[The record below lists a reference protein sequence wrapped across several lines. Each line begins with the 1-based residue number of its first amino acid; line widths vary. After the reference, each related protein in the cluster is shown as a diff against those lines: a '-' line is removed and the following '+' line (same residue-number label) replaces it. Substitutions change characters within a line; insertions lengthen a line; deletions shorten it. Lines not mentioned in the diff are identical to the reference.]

1 MLAKHQQQQL
11 DAVQDT
17 VKTEMKSWSEKSSD
31 SATSVKSVQKA
42 VKSVVDQNDRSK
54 NFIVYD
60 NDCEDDKDENIISEI
75 MGIIYEDEST
85 PQVLGF
91 SRIGMRKPG
100 TVRPLKVTLVNS
112 DATRQVLSNAR
123 KLKNSSSYKDV
134 YLAPDRS
141 YEERI
146 AHRKLVQ
153 EMKQLFVKDSS
164 KHYFIRD
171 GKIVT
176 VGK

>member
-1 MLAKHQQQQL
+1 
-11 DAVQDT
+11 
-17 VKTEMKSWSEKSSD
+17 
-31 SATSVKSVQKA
+31 
-42 VKSVVDQNDRSK
+42 
-54 NFIVYD
+54 
-60 NDCEDDKDENIISEI
+60 
-75 MGIIYEDEST
+75 
-85 PQVLGF
+85 
-91 SRIGMRKPG
+91 MRKPG
-100 TVRPLKVTLVNS
+100 TVRPLKVTLVNC